1 MPRNVDSLDAAV
13 LESAWGGALRT
24 DFQHFSPR
32 RVVALAATLAI
43 VLSTLIASFLVAR
56 AAADAVVDPFNVIC
70 HAGGT
75 EAPSGSHG
83 NGTTTPCID
92 CCCAGCPIVLAT
104 PPVRTALRIVRSAQP
119 VVVSVDDTLDP
130 QPFVSRSHRSR
141 APPQNA

>member
-141 APPQNA
+141 APPRNA